1 MSIGKRIANCRKKK
15 NLTQQDLASTLFVT
29 DKTVSSWESGRT
41 EPSLEILMNL
51 SEILDCSISYL
62 LYGDIEKLDIET
74 EVKIKLTEQEFKHL
88 DFLLKK
94 DAEYLKEI
102 HHLDTY
108 YSPKE
113 NSFLNQDRIVD
124 WLRIGERGG
133 KKILNYKHWYDVH
146 CDEYE
151 VEINDSTNLDKIF
164 QALQLEKVAVV
175 DKVRKTYFYQNKY
188 EFALDKVK
196 DLGYFVEIEIK
207 NYQFSVME
215 EYDALLKVAKSFQ
228 LNLDHIDRK
237 GYPYDLIEQKAS

>member
-1 MSIGKRIANCRKKK
+1 MRKKK
-15 NLTQQDLASTLFVT
+15 KMTQASLAEKLFVT
-29 DKTVSSWESGRT
+29 DKTISSWESDRT
-41 EPSLEILMNL
+41 EPSLEILMSL
-51 SEILDCSISYL
+51 SDILDCSPSYL
-62 LYGDIEKLDIET
+62 IYGDIEKLDIET

-88 DFLLKK
+88 DYLLKK
-94 DAEYLKEI
+94 EAEYQKEI

-108 YSPKE
+108 YSPKYD
-113 NSFLNQDRIVD
+113 SFLNQDRIID

-151 VEINDSTNLDKIF
+151 VEINDSINLDKIF
-164 QALQLEKVAVV
+164 HALQLEKVAVV

-207 NYQFSVME
+207 NYQSSVME
-215 EYDALLKVAKSFQ
+215 EYDALLKIAKSFN
-228 LNLDHIDRK
+228 LNLDHIDKK
-237 GYPYDLIEQKAS
+237 GYPYDLLEQKVS